1 MFVDN
6 GKENNIRKAPGAQ
19 GQQGRGSTALNEIM
33 ERNKTLGVG
42 RIWELLFRLQGRLAG
57 QMWGLSELL
66 RGAKMAPNQ
75 CDAHWPP

>member
-1 MFVDN
+1 MSGISGRNGRQVMKDLGENMFVDN

-33 ERNKTLGVG
+33 ERNKTLGLG

-57 QMWGLSELL
+57 QVGS
-66 RGAKMAPNQ
+66 K
-75 CDAHWPP
+75 